1 MTDSEKEERDLAESE
16 AVTEDEEGNLEVDM
30 EALQKGGDDK
40 DVEAEVLQK

>member
-1 MTDSEKEERDLAESE
+1 MSDSEKEERDLAESE
-16 AVTEDEEGNLEVDM
+16 VVTEDEEGNLEVDM